1 MELFYKLR
9 YFIHEYRPILLLK
22 IKSHPM
28 SHKATVYIRSQLCLD
43 KYYSHQDEVHW
54 GHNTLVHLAN
64 LYQVFWQLFI
74 LHKISISWVNQMRY
88 LGVFLVKSRVFK
100 CDLDH
105 AKRSF
110 YRAANAIF
118 GRIGIELRLKKL
130 LFSWLKQMY
139 PCSSIRPRSL
149 PTNQM
154 WS

>member
-1 MELFYKLR
+1 
-9 YFIHEYRPILLLK
+9 
-22 IKSHPM
+22 
-28 SHKATVYIRSQLCLD
+28 
-43 KYYSHQDEVHW
+43 
-54 GHNTLVHLAN
+54 
-64 LYQVFWQLFI
+64 
-74 LHKISISWVNQMRY
+74 MRY